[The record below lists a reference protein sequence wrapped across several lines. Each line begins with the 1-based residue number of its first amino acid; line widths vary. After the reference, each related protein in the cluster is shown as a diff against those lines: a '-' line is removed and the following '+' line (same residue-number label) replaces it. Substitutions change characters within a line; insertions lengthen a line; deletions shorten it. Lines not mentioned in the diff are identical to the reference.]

1 MFNFDNDTFTW
12 FSLHWFDPR
21 TLREFN
27 WENYYYLYAI
37 PLVPCLLLVRWVLH
51 FKFRTKFDI
60 ALQTKDLKNWD
71 LTGAIRFIPYG
82 FMALCTAFILI
93 ALARPQKVNET
104 VEQFN
109 EGIDIILLL
118 DISESM
124 QLEDLK
130 PNRLEAAKEVA
141 RNFIKGRQHDRIG
154 IVVFKGEAY
163 SLSPLT
169 TDYKLLNSFIND
181 IGFDMIKASGTAIG
195 SAIAV
200 GINRMRESDS
210 KSRIMI
216 LLSDGE
222 NTAGNISPLMAS
234 ELAHAF
240 DIKIY
245 SIGVGK
251 DGSVAYGKGTNGQ
264 TQYAQ
269 SFMDESTLRKIAENA
284 QGKFFRASNNNALN
298 EVFLFIDKHE
308 KGEIKE
314 SRFKDNKDYYQ
325 IYLSWGC
332 LFFLCWLFTKSTFL
346 SNALED

>member
-1 MFNFDNDTFTW
+1 MFEFDKDIFYW
-12 FSLHWFDPR
+12 FSWEWFAPS
-21 TLREFN
+21 TLQEFT

-37 PLVPCLLLVRWVLH
+37 PLVPCLLLVRWLLH

-60 ALQTKDLKNWD
+60 ALQSKDLKRWD
-71 LTGAIRFIPYG
+71 FIGAIRFIPYG
-82 FMALCTAFILI
+82 FMALSTVFILV

-104 VEQFN
+104 LEYFN
-109 EGIDIILLL
+109 KGIDIVLLL

-163 SLSPLT
+163 SLAPLT
-169 TDYKLLNSFIND
+169 TDYTLLNSFIND
-181 IGFDMIKASGTAIG
+181 INFNMVQASGTAIG
-195 SAIAV
+195 SALSV
-200 GINRMRESDS
+200 GINRLRESDS

-222 NTAGNISPLMAS
+222 NTAGNISPIMAS

-245 SIGVGK
+245 TIGVGK
-251 DGSVAYGKGTNGQ
+251 DGTIAYGKDEHGQ
-264 TQYAQ
+264 TQYAE
-269 SFMDESTLRKIAENA
+269 SFMDESVLRKIAENA
-284 QGKFFRASNNNALN
+284 EGKFFRVSNNNTLN
-298 EVFLFIDKHE
+298 EVFLFIDKQE
-308 KGEIKE
+308 KGEIIE
-314 SRFKDNKDYYQ
+314 TRFKDNKDYYD
-325 IYLSWGC
+325 IYLSWAC

>member
-1 MFNFDNDTFTW
+1 MFNFDKDTFNW

-21 TLREFN
+21 TLSEFT
-27 WENYYYLYAI
+27 WDNYFYLYAI
-37 PLVPCLLLVRWVLH
+37 PFVPCLLLIRWILH

-60 ALQTKDLKNWD
+60 ALHAKDLKRWD
-71 LTGAIRFIPYG
+71 FIGTIRFIPYG
-82 FMALCTAFILI
+82 FMALCTTFILI

-154 IVVFKGEAY
+154 IVVFKGEAF

-169 TDYKLLNSFIND
+169 SDYNLLNSFIND
-181 IGFDMIKASGTAIG
+181 INFEMIKASGTAIG

-222 NTAGNISPLMAS
+222 NTAGNISPVLAS
-234 ELAHAF
+234 ELAHAY

-245 SIGVGK
+245 SIAVGK
-251 DGSVAYGKGTNGQ
+251 DGTIAFGKDQEGKTL
-264 TQYAQ
+264 YAQ
-269 SFMDESTLRKIAENA
+269 SFIDESTLRKISVNAE
-284 QGKFFRASNNNALN
+284 GRFFRASNNNALN
-298 EVFLFIDKHE
+298 EVFLFINKHE
-308 KGEIKE
+308 KGAIRET
-314 SRFKDNKDYYQ
+314 RFRDNRDYYE